1 MRGAIW
7 ESPRGWGARRPRGN
21 RLLVLVLVLVLV
33 MVLVLVLVLLEVVQR
48 AAGCTHRRRL

>member
-1 MRGAIW
+1 
-7 ESPRGWGARRPRGN
+7 
-21 RLLVLVLVLVLV
+21 VLVLVLVLV